1 MGMTRLS
8 LNPSAQFAELAAPAA
23 ARNTRPSHSERAK
36 PKAAIATPHNAAAHV
51 IASPWR
57 RTPDAQPDVSA
68 AIMAPSDGA
77 A

>member
-36 PKAAIATPHNAAAHV
+36 PKAAVATLPNG
-51 IASPWR
+51 
-57 RTPDAQPDVSA
+57 TG
-68 AIMAPSDGA
+68 AIRP
-77 A
+77 